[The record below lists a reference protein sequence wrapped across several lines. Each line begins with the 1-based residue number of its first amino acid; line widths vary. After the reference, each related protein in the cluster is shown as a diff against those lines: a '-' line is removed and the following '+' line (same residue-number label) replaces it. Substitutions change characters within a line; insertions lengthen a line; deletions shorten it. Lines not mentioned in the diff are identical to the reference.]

1 MAAGIPF
8 GGSPRLRLF
17 LVAGVRLVGVVLA
30 LVLTALHT
38 VPPYNDL
45 PAGLGDFPIV
55 ITAAVVLYH
64 LAAGFLTFRANSAGL
79 GAILIVMDA
88 LMGVALTY
96 FYGPAYLVLGF
107 TLPVLASAFFF
118 GSGAAWM
125 VLLIGALF
133 YGLIM
138 GFAAVSI
145 GNRVDAAAGE
155 AANAIRLVEV
165 TNFLRLAIVEGL
177 ATLLLLWLYL
187 IGVGEGEDRRKVE
200 DRSRQ
205 EKDLLFQEIQ
215 SAKSEVVT
223 IYQEI
228 GSRENTIR
236 QLERENSEVREE
248 LEATFKRLHEARLT
262 VQATEKLAED
272 QGREVSQQ
280 ARREKMQ
287 MQRQLARLQQR
298 LERQNRLV
306 EVFRQVS
313 ASLALSDTLLALTEQ
328 LQALLPCQ
336 TCVIFMIDDVE
347 GHRELFAE
355 VAASPFTD
363 LFRNFSLQLGEGA
376 PGYVASQLEPLKI
389 DEGAVTAGGRELTTV
404 VPEEKSA
411 LIAPLATQSD
421 TLGAVYLGRPEEA
434 AFTEDDLEMLA
445 EFCELA
451 SISLGN
457 AMLFQRTVTSGIHD
471 PLTSLY
477 NSLYLEERMREE
489 VKRGRRYTYPVSL
502 VLMDIDGFGEINE
515 AFGQEAADTILRE
528 VAEIVR
534 SVSRETDVVA
544 RLEGDDFAILIVHSD
559 RNSAWQIAER
569 IRTTLEAKTFGRGA
583 RKVRVT
589 ASLGVAGIPHDAV
602 NEEQLTMRATS
613 ALQQSRA
620 SGGNTVAFWNGSG
633 A

>member
-1 MAAGIPF
+1 M
-8 GGSPRLRLF
+8 F

-30 LVLTALHT
+30 LVLTAFHT

-45 PAGLGDFPIV
+45 PVGLGDFPIV
-55 ITAAVVLYH
+55 ITGAMVLYH
-64 LAAGFLTFRANSAGL
+64 VAAGFLTFRAASAGL
-79 GAILIVMDA
+79 GAVLVMLDA
-88 LMGVALTY
+88 LMGVTLTY

-107 TLPVLASAFFF
+107 TLPVLSSAFFF

-125 VLLIGALF
+125 VLVIGALF

-138 GFAAVSI
+138 GFAAVNI
-145 GNRVDAAAGE
+145 GNRTDTSLDAALAARVAFAE
-155 AANAIRLVEV
+155 ATSFV
-165 TNFLRLAIVEGL
+165 RLAVVEGL
-177 ATLLLLWLYL
+177 TTILLLWLYL

-215 SAKSEVVT
+215 SAKSEVVQ

-228 GSRENTIR
+228 GSRENAIR
-236 QLERENSEVREE
+236 TLERENAEVREE
-248 LEATFKRLHEARLT
+248 LETTFKRLHEARLT

-272 QGREVSQQ
+272 QGREVSQA

-287 MQRQLARLQQR
+287 MQRQLAKLQTR

-336 TCVIFMIDDVE
+336 TCVIFMIDDVD

-363 LFRNFSLQLGEGA
+363 LFRNFSLQIGEGA
-376 PGYVASQLEPLKI
+376 PGYVASQLEPVKI
-389 DEGAVTAGGRELTTV
+389 DDGVVTAGGRELPTV

-411 LIAPLATQSD
+411 LIAPLATQAD
-421 TLGAVYLGRPEEA
+421 TLGAVYLGRPEET
-434 AFTEDDLEMLA
+434 AFTEEDLELLA

-457 AMLFQRTVTSGIHD
+457 AMLFQRAVTSGIHD

-502 VLMDIDGFGEINE
+502 VLMDVDGFGEINE
-515 AFGQEAADTILRE
+515 AFGQDAADTILRE

-544 RLEGDDFAILIVHSD
+544 RLDGDDFAILIVHSD
-559 RNSAWQIAER
+559 RNSAYAIADR
-569 IRTTLEAKTFGRGA
+569 IRSTLEAKTFGRGA

-602 NEEQLTMRATS
+602 NEEQLTMRATA
-613 ALQQSRA
+613 ALQQSRG
-620 SGGNTVAFWNGSG
+620 SGGNTVSFWNGTG